1 MAMGHLVGGSF
12 NNLGKIQELFTYSID
27 MFGVKMSTKQVSV
40 KILYLIFEL
49 YSIRNMLSQ
58 NELSNRLTE
67 QSSLE
72 CIPFLL

>member
-1 MAMGHLVGGSF
+1 ML
-12 NNLGKIQELFTYSID
+12 
-27 MFGVKMSTKQVSV
+27 GVKMSTKQVSV

-49 YSIRNMLSQ
+49 YYSIRNMLSQ
-58 NELSNRLTE
+58 DELSNRLMQ